1 MAEIRTKCSVCGAA
15 LPTGDRGRPRVVCS
29 DRCYNARRSIRS
41 TNQESLSIAQAQM
54 LRVVQSLAAWPE
66 LQIEGLSLFSAIR
79 GTSDEVTKA
88 NVESSKEA
96 IDMAKA
102 EELIN

>member
-1 MAEIRTKCSVCGAA
+1 
-15 LPTGDRGRPRVVCS
+15 
-29 DRCYNARRSIRS
+29 
-41 TNQESLSIAQAQM
+41 M